1 MLVSVALFP
10 SPFWVCVCF
19 GNFVLSDYRPALQG
33 LRAKY
38 YATVTLCS
46 ICCSI
51 RFDRCSIAA
60 RGLLERPSLEPRGE
74 SRTDTPRAALDP
86 VSRFARR
93 LLCSRSIARG
103 LRRFPFR
110 FARGCRSFPRERKRT
125 VIRFPFRGRRRR
137 RRRRRP
143 PCGGRASPPARL
155 HILESLEPG
164 RNLIPNLR
172 VEQEGVEPSCHSLP
186 TCGFRCD
193 RSVTAP

>member
-1 MLVSVALFP
+1 MRVLAVRFVSI
-10 SPFWVCVCF
+10 
-19 GNFVLSDYRPALQG
+19 
-33 LRAKY
+33 
-38 YATVTLCS
+38 T
-46 ICCSI
+46 
-51 RFDRCSIAA
+51 A
-60 RGLLERPSLEPRGE
+60 RGPFLEGGKAAPGSAPGRAVEPRGLE
-74 SRTDTPRAALDP
+74 ARTETKRSCSDTWSRMLDP

-93 LLCSRSIARG
+93 LVCSRSIARG
-103 LRRFPFR
+103 RRRFPFR
-110 FARGCRSFPRERKRT
+110 FARDRRTFPRLGNET

-143 PCGGRASPPARL
+143 PCGGRASPPAHL

>member
-1 MLVSVALFP
+1 MRVSA
-10 SPFWVCVCF
+10 
-19 GNFVLSDYRPALQG
+19 GRFV
-33 LRAKY
+33 
-38 YATVTLCS
+38 S
-46 ICCSI
+46 IT
-51 RFDRCSIAA
+51 A
-60 RGLLERPSLEPRGE
+60 RGPFLEGVKSCANLGTWSSGRASRTRGE
-74 SRTDTPRAALDP
+74 NRTKRSDSDTWSRMLDP

-93 LLCSRSIARG
+93 LVCSRSIARG
-103 LRRFPFR
+103 QRRFPFR
-110 FARGCRSFPRERKRT
+110 FAPGCRSFPRLENRT

-143 PCGGRASPPARL
+143 PCGGRASPPAHT

-164 RNLIPNLR
+164 RNLIPNLQ